1 LFEEMLN
8 MKLKRTAPTLP
19 VAAAVAILAVGA
31 VFQLASCSDAKA
43 ASGRVADGAPR
54 ERMSAGSF
62 AADAEKA
69 ELKRAE
75 AVPAPMEAAASA
87 RPEFSA
93 AERKLIR
100 SADLRLR
107 VTDLSAS
114 EREAG
119 TLVASFGG
127 YVASSS
133 RSEESLYMSLRIPGA
148 SFEAA
153 LAGIE
158 PLGKELSRSLSSEDV
173 TLNWYDLE
181 SRLETKRE
189 LMKTLRAYLRS
200 AKSIED
206 IMTVESKLADLQN
219 EIDSLGG
226 QFAHLA
232 DLVDFATINAE
243 FVLPAARVQ
252 TVEPSLGE
260 RIGDVLR
267 GTGAFFSSLVAL
279 LVGLVVFGVP
289 VVALAA
295 ALFWLLFG
303 KMGLVVKL
311 YRLVAGPKRPKS
323 GGTPG
328 AS

>member
-1 LFEEMLN
+1 
-8 MKLKRTAPTLP
+8 MKLKGTGPALST
-19 VAAAVAILAVGA
+19 AAAIAILAVGS
-31 VFQLASCSDAKA
+31 VFLSASCSGAKS
-43 ASGRVADGAPR
+43 ASARVAEGAPS
-54 ERMSAGSF
+54 EGPVAGSF
-62 AADAEKA
+62 AAAADKV

-75 AVPAPMEAAASA
+75 AVPAPMEAEASA
-87 RPEFSA
+87 RPERPA

-114 EREAG
+114 EKEAG
-119 TLVASFGG
+119 TLAASFGG

-133 RSEESLYMSLRIPGA
+133 RSEESLYMSLRIPSA

-153 LAGIE
+153 LAGIG
-158 PLGKELSRSLSSEDV
+158 PLGKELSRNLNTEDV
-173 TLNWYDLE
+173 TLNWYDLD

-189 LMKTLRAYLRS
+189 LMKTLRAYLKS

-206 IMTVESKLADLQN
+206 IMAVETRLADLQN
-219 EIDSLGG
+219 EIDNLGG
-226 QFAHLA
+226 QFARLA

-243 FVLPAARVQ
+243 FILPAARVQ
-252 TVEPSLGE
+252 TVEPTLVE
-260 RIGDVLR
+260 RIYDVLR

-279 LVGLVVFGVP
+279 FVGLVVFGVP

-303 KMGLVVKL
+303 KVGLVVKL
-311 YRLVAGPKRPKS
+311 YRLVAGSKRPKS
-323 GGTPG
+323 GGAPG

>member
-1 LFEEMLN
+1 
-8 MKLKRTAPTLP
+8 MKLKRTAPALSA
-19 VAAAVAILAVGA
+19 VAAIAILAVGS
-31 VFQLASCSDAKA
+31 VFLFASCSDAKA
-43 ASGRVADGAPR
+43 ASGMAADRAPS

-62 AADAEKA
+62 AATADNA

-75 AVPAPMEAAASA
+75 AAPAPMDAASSA
-87 RPEFSA
+87 RPERSA
-93 AERKLIR
+93 VERKLIR
-100 SADLRLR
+100 TADLRLR

-119 TLVASFGG
+119 ALAASFGG

-153 LAGIE
+153 LAGLE
-158 PLGKELSRSLSSEDV
+158 PLGKELSRSLNSEDV
-173 TLNWYDLE
+173 TLDWYDLE

-189 LMKTLRAYLRS
+189 LMKTLRAYLKS

-206 IMTVESKLADLQN
+206 IMVVETRLADLQN
-219 EIDSLGG
+219 EIDNLGG
-226 QFAHLA
+226 QFARLA

-243 FVLPAARVQ
+243 FILPAARVQ
-252 TVEPSLGE
+252 TVEPTLVE
-260 RIGDVLR
+260 RIYDVLR
-267 GTGAFFSSLVAL
+267 GTGSFFSSLVAL
-279 LVGLVVFGVP
+279 FVGLVVFGVP

-303 KMGLVVKL
+303 KVGLVVKL
-311 YRLVAGPKRPKS
+311 YRLVAGPKKPKS